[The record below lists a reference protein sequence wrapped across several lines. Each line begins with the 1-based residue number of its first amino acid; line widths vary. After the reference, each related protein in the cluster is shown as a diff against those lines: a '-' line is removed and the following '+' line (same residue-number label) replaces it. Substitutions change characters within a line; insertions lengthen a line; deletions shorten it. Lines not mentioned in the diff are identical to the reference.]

1 MCLTNALVLTSYY
14 GSRFNVHTMY
24 FSYLSYIRVPNAL
37 HILGI
42 RRILKMGEMLPI
54 RQSSVVNQLSLY
66 TANLLASLL
75 QYVYCI
81 YLVYPLCW
89 NE

>member
-1 MCLTNALVLTSYY
+1 MVVGSYY
-14 GSRFNVHTMY
+14 HGMY

-75 QYVYCI
+75 YSSMCIVYT
-81 YLVYPLCW
+81 
-89 NE
+89 

>member
-1 MCLTNALVLTSYY
+1 
-14 GSRFNVHTMY
+14 MY

-81 YLVYPLCW
+81 LSIPTLL
-89 NE
+89 E